1 LPKVLHLALIKLK
14 YLEEEMTDK
23 LSEASEP
30 LSLLTINEHLQAA
43 LRNEEDAKFPETMK
57 QL

>member
-1 LPKVLHLALIKLK
+1 LALIKLK
-14 YLEEEMTDK
+14 YLEEELTDK

-43 LRNEEDAKFPETMK
+43 LRNEEEAKFPETMR